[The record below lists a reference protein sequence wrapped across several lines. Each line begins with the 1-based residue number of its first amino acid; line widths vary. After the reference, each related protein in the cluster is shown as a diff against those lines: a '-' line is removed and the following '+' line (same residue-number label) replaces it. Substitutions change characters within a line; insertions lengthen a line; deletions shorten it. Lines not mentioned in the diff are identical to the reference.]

1 MNLEQLFPK
10 KRAFVTGA
18 SSGLGLAIC
27 RCLAKKGWKLLMA
40 DINAERLANAERQL
54 QELGAATRISV
65 MDVTRVENLEAA
77 ANALREAWG
86 GVDLVFNNAGIMSA
100 GPMIEIPLSEWER
113 VIEVDLW
120 SVIYGCKV
128 FLPMLKQQGSGHI
141 INTASSAATLAP
153 PEGGAYNV
161 AKAGVLSLSETLK
174 VELSRFNIGV
184 TVVCPTVFA
193 SSIGDS
199 MKGERGIEKKMTKLA
214 NETPVTANDIACNV
228 ISAIEKGRLYAITQ
242 PDARWGWRIKRL
254 FPEFYLKM
262 MSYFYNNKKWIYAD

>member
-1 MNLEQLFPK
+1 MDLEQLFPQ

-27 RCLAKKGWKLLMA
+27 QCLAKRGWKLLIA

-54 QELGAATRISV
+54 QELGATTSISV
-65 MDVTRVENLEAA
+65 MDVTRYEKLEEA
-77 ANALREAWG
+77 ANALRKAWG

-100 GPMIEIPLSEWER
+100 GPATEIPLEEWER
-113 VIEVDLW
+113 VIKIDLW

-128 FLPMLKQQGSGHI
+128 FLPMLQQQGSGHI

-161 AKAGVLSLSETLK
+161 SKAGVVSLSETLK
-174 VELSRFNIGV
+174 VELSQFNIGV

-214 NETPVTANDIACNV
+214 KETPVTANDIACDV

-254 FPEFYLKM
+254 FPEFYAKV
-262 MSYFYNNKKWIYAD
+262 MSYLYKNKKWIYAD